1 MTIRRELTLK
11 LKPGQR
17 PKKAKLSKAIVED
30 LKRQYLDTPEEEFNH
45 ADHMRAKQLADMRE
59 RIRYEEDNYMRLPA
73 LSKKEKH
80 KQRKSGMT
88 TVATVGKELT
98 YFGSHNF
105 FNQSQEGDADGGT
118 PGGRKRKSG
127 GGGK

>member
-1 MTIRRELTLK
+1 
-11 LKPGQR
+11 
-17 PKKAKLSKAIVED
+17 
-30 LKRQYLDTPEEEFNH
+30 
-45 ADHMRAKQLADMRE
+45 
-59 RIRYEEDNYMRLPA
+59 MRLPA

-88 TVATVGKELT
+88 TVATVGKELI

-105 FNQSQEGDADGGT
+105 FNQSQEGGADGGT

-127 GGGK
+127 GGGKKGSAKKKFKKRM